1 MPEPTLGTLLGGG
14 FVGIVSFAGGWVKT
28 TSAYGDLTAWRAAQ
42 GVTMQSDINLGT
54 SLTSSLSDAMVNQAQ
69 GAVSLASQAA
79 AKRLGISL
87 PGSTTATGGSSTT
100 AAANP
105 ASSVKTQRVSSVVNS
120 QYGNDYAA
128 KNITGALA
136 ALDAIVAGTTNISAA
151 SAAGAKSLSSYGS
164 NYAAQNITGYLANLD
179 RISAATVN
187 VTA

>member
-1 MPEPTLGTLLGGG
+1 M
-14 FVGIVSFAGGWVKT
+14 GIVSFAGGWVKT
-28 TSAYGDLTAWRAAQ
+28 TSAYGDLVAWRAAQ

-87 PGSTTATGGSSTT
+87 PGSTTATGSSSSAST

-105 ASSVKTQRVSSVVNS
+105 ASSVKTQRVSSVVKS
-120 QYGNDYAA
+120 QYGSDYAA

-136 ALDAIVAGTTNISAA
+136 AFDAIVAGTTNISTA
-151 SAAGAKSLSSYGS
+151 SAAGTKSLSSYGS

>member
-1 MPEPTLGTLLGGG
+1 M
-14 FVGIVSFAGGWVKT
+14 GIVSFAGGWVKT
-28 TSAYGDLTAWRAAQ
+28 TSAYGDLVAWRAAQ

-54 SLTSSLSDAMVNQAQ
+54 SLTNSLSDAMVNQAS

-87 PGSTTATGGSSTT
+87 PGSTTATGTSSSAST
-100 AAANP
+100 AATANP
-105 ASSVKTQRVSSVVNS
+105 ASSVKTQRVSSVVKS
-120 QYGNDYAA
+120 QYGSDYAA

-136 ALDAIVAGTTNISAA
+136 ALDAIVAGTTNISTA
-151 SAAGAKSLSSYGS
+151 SAAGTKSLSSYGS